1 MMKKNTLTILFLVA
15 FAFANGF
22 GLNDLKK
29 FSPIAL
35 QQHHGLFQSNG
46 EITKAQY
53 AEFITGINKIYG
65 EGSPKSNF
73 VSANTSGNPADA
85 MTGVSFNQVREF
97 CIWAT
102 EETNKKLQ
110 KYKAEHPNEHLPRLV
125 VFRLPSD
132 KEFGKFSDINN
143 PELTANK
150 VVAMGKDKSLFKY
163 SDTDVSLAFRVIA
176 ETRN

>member
-15 FAFANGF
+15 IAFANGF

-35 QQHHGLFQSNG
+35 QQHHDLFQSNG

-53 AEFITGINKIYG
+53 AEFIAGINKLYG

-73 VSANTSGNPADA
+73 VAANTSGNPADA
-85 MTGVSFNQVREF
+85 MIGVSFNQVREF

-110 KYKAEHPNEHLPRLV
+110 KYKAEHPNEQLPRLV

-132 KEFGKFSDINN
+132 KEFSKFSDVNN

-150 VVAMGKDKSLFKY
+150 GVAMGKDKSLFKY

>member
-1 MMKKNTLTILFLVA
+1 M
-15 FAFANGF
+15 
-22 GLNDLKK
+22 
-29 FSPIAL
+29 
-35 QQHHGLFQSNG
+35 FQSNG

-53 AEFITGINKIYG
+53 AEFIAGINKLYG

-73 VSANTSGNPADA
+73 VAANTSGNPADA
-85 MTGVSFNQVREF
+85 MIGVSFNQVREF

-110 KYKAEHPNEHLPRLV
+110 KYKAEHPNEQLPRLV

-132 KEFGKFSDINN
+132 KEFSNFSDVNN
-143 PELTANK
+143 PELTASK
-150 VVAMGKDKSLFKY
+150 GVAMGKDKSLFKY